1 MNRKIAILSD
11 IHGNFNALKAVI
23 SDAEKQE
30 VHEYW
35 VLGDILL
42 PGPGSKDLLELLYQ
56 LPITVKIKGNWD
68 DCFLEVLDVSN
79 IDDATDIYLAR
90 LSQYLCETLSKDDIE
105 FLRNMPTRVKN
116 TINGVNFSLT
126 HNQIEKNWGG
136 ALIPSSEQINFDHLF
151 DKDTDVAIYGHV
163 HHQMMRYDT
172 NDRIIINPG
181 TVGQPFSLWNKFRA
195 DNRAQYA
202 ILEVDD
208 SGKLDVNFKKVT
220 YDTLCEIELAQQK
233 SLPYFELYK
242 ELIEKGINHTHDIEL
257 LQSINQK
264 NNYENDVKHFLEQLK
279 ICKSL

>member
-23 SDAEKQE
+23 SDAEKE
-30 VHEYW
+30 GVNEYW
-35 VLGDILL
+35 LLGDILL

-233 SLPYFELYK
+233 NLPYFELYK
-242 ELIEKGINHTHDIEL
+242 ELIETGINHTHDIEL

-279 ICKSL
+279 ISKSL